1 MHGCRFSQR
10 KKHVIIIEWRVIQR
24 DRGTFS
30 LQKGEGRK
38 DEMKGLEGWFYLGMV
53 ER

>member
-1 MHGCRFSQR
+1 MAAVKR
-10 KKHVIIIEWRVIQR
+10 KKHVIIIEWREIQR
-24 DRGTFS
+24 DRGPFS
-30 LQKGEGRK
+30 LQNMEGESERK